1 MKNLFSNWKTT
12 SAGLVMIIGSVIH
25 VIFAVRSGT
34 ATEGVWTASV
44 TAIVAGLGLIFA
56 GDATKGKQ
64 ELEAAKEEVK
74 TAIETGDSSHITQSE
89 PKV

>member
-1 MKNLFSNWKTT
+1 MKALFSNWKTT

-44 TAIVAGLGLIFA
+44 TAIVAGLGLMFA

-64 ELEAAKEEVK
+64 DLEAAKEEVK
-74 TAIETGDSSHITQSE
+74 TAIETGDSSHITKAE